1 MKRTLL
7 LILIFLPMLASAQN
21 AVEIDGIYYNL
32 KTEEKTA
39 EVTQGPYQYYKGDVA
54 IPESVT
60 YDDVVYNVTSIGEL
74 AFSECRG
81 LISITIPDGVT
92 LIGESAFDHCS
103 GLTSVAIPNSVT
115 SIGEIAFSYCRG
127 LTSVTIPNS
136 VTSIGELAFSYCS
149 SLTSI
154 KVEAENTKYDSRD
167 NCNAIIEKESNT
179 LIAGCQKTTIP
190 NSVTAIGEY
199 AFYGCDGLTSV
210 IIPNGVTSIGDFAFY
225 DCIDL
230 TSVTIPN
237 GTTSIGNY
245 AFQYCSGLTSI
256 AIGNGVTSI
265 GKNAFIGCS
274 GLISIDIPE
283 GVTSIG
289 DCAFLGCSG
298 LTSIT
303 IPNSVISI
311 SRETFSGCSGLT
323 SITIPGS
330 VNSIGFGAF
339 AGCSGLTSITIPNSV
354 IEIGSYAFSQCSSLS
369 SVTIPNSM
377 TSIGSGAFYDC
388 SALTSITIPE
398 GITSIGSGAFYDC
411 SALTSITIPEGITSI
426 GNNTFAGCSSLTSIT
441 IPDGM
446 TSIGESAFEGC
457 SGLTSITIPNS
468 VTTIGKYAIKCCSG
482 LTSITIPNG
491 VTSIDEA
498 TFYECSGLTSI
509 TIPGN
514 VTTIGQWAFY
524 GCSNLLDMFCY
535 AENVPNTGNNVFNR
549 SNIANAT
556 LHVPAAS
563 MDAYKAAEPWKQF
576 KEIVALPDLER
587 KMLEQGKT
595 WVYEYHDFDE
605 EEEFDHDEE
614 VFDVSYTIQGDTV
627 IGGVSYV
634 KLMRQQDGVSTYYA
648 ALREEGT
655 AVFRVMAGKSNE
667 YKSLEFDPTKL
678 SSMPNIYCDYTEHKE
693 VIKVNGRE
701 FVRHIYEAV
710 DEPLIF
716 PRLIAVEGVGFR
728 TVGIFGVFQ
737 ELPTCHCDYESFK
750 ACYEDGECIF
760 TNEDFEYTDP
770 QTNVAYRPFVEDG
783 KGWKVGYGSDNPIQF
798 VEYYYFDS
806 DTIIDGKVCK
816 QMMCQRYVSPDYP
829 EYDVVSQQPSL
840 RYVGAWYEEDKKV
853 YVYNT
858 TDKQFKLMY
867 DFSVDDNATLQI
879 HGQSYEIG
887 PKQSGGI
894 KGFKGVYRDVMMVWD
909 EEQNIY
915 NTTWLEGVGGIEGP
929 EFNVYLGEEYHGGAF
944 LMSCTVGDEVIYLN
958 DDYEDGATPDG
969 ARKRRFDFTHTIKI
983 QPKARIKREKSDV
996 YINSSERDVARPK
1009 VKARIRRGEAQSLY
1023 GEYNDQQLG
1032 INLDPLDDAY
1042 QVSITDESDK
1052 VVYEK
1057 IVNAGSIVALNIDIS
1072 AYAKGLYTVTV
1083 ENNSES
1089 FTGEFKTET
1098 TGIDVDGDGI
1108 LTAKDIIAVVNVI
1121 AGKTTDDA
1129 IKSAADVNGDGV
1141 VNVADIIK
1149 IANKIVR

>member
-398 GITSIGSGAFYDC
+398 GITSIG
-411 SALTSITIPEGITSI
+411 
-426 GNNTFAGCSSLTSIT
+426 NNTFAGCSSLTSIT

-535 AENVPNTGNNVFNR
+535 AENVPKTGNNVFNR
-549 SNIANAT
+549 SNIANVT

-595 WVYEYHDFDE
+595 WVYNYHHFEENE
-605 EEEFDHDEE
+605 EEPPTET
-614 VFDVSYTIQGDTV
+614 VYPVRYTIIGDTV
-627 IGGVSYV
+627 IDNKSYY
-634 KLMRQQDGVSTYYA
+634 KMYQEIDNQKTYYA
-648 ALREEGT
+648 AYREEGLK
-655 AVFRVMAGKSNE
+655 VFVRYPHYDEDIIVADFE
-667 YKSLEFDPTKL
+667 YEGLYDPNGDEEYDPYSAIKEYIDYIEVDGIQYRRHTYYENDKDNKL
-678 SSMPNIYCDYTEHKE
+678 VIGVEGIGYTEYGLMYPSIYGPQPDCVCDFKVFSSCE
-693 VIKVNGRE
+693 VNG
-701 FVRHIYEAV
+701 
-710 DEPLIF
+710 
-716 PRLIAVEGVGFR
+716 
-728 TVGIFGVFQ
+728 
-737 ELPTCHCDYESFK
+737 K
-750 ACYEDGECIF
+750 CIF
-760 TNEDFEYTDP
+760 TADDFYV
-770 QTNVAYRPFVEDG
+770 QTTTNPVDNITYRPFVEEG
-783 KGWKVGYGSDNPIQF
+783 KVWKVGSTAGISDGI
-798 VEYYYFDS
+798 VKMVDYYYFDG
-806 DTIIDGKVCK
+806 DTIIDGKTCK
-816 QMMCQRYVSPDYP
+816 QMMCQRYVSPNHPDY
-829 EYDVVSQQPSL
+829 DIISRNSL
-840 RYVGAWYEEDKKV
+840 LGYSGAWYEKSKKV
-853 YVYNT
+853 YVYDT
-858 TDKQFKLMY
+858 TNKQFRMMY
-867 DFSVDDNATLQI
+867 DFSLEANETLQI
-879 HGQSYEIG
+879 DNQPYVIG
-887 PKQSGGI
+887 PKQTGGLE
-894 KGFKGVYRDVMMVWD
+894 GFKGVYRDIMWCFD
-909 EEQNIY
+909 GDPYYNY
-915 NTTWLEGVGGIEGP
+915 NTTWLEGVGGIDGP
-929 EFNVYLGEEYHGGAF
+929 TVNVYSGEVGHGLF
-944 LMSCTVGDEVIYLN
+944 LMSCVVGDEVIYLN
-958 DDYEDGATPDG
+958 DEYEDGATPEG
-969 ARKRRFDFTHTIKI
+969 VRKKRFDFTHTIKTK
-983 QPKARIKREKSDV
+983 PKARIKREKSDV

-1009 VKARIRRGEAQSLY
+1009 VKARIRRVEAQSLY

-1032 INLDPLDDAY
+1032 IHLDALDDDY
-1042 QVSITDESDK
+1042 LVSITDEFGK
-1052 VVYEK
+1052 TVYEK
-1057 IVNAGSIVALNIDIS
+1057 AVNAGSIVALNIDIS
-1072 AYAKGLYTVTV
+1072 AYAKGLYTVTI
-1083 ENNSES
+1083 ENNNEV
-1089 FTGEFKTET
+1089 FTGEFGTET

-1108 LTAKDIIAVVNVI
+1108 LTAKDITAVVNVI
-1121 AGKTTDDA
+1121 AGKITDEA
-1129 IKSAADVNGDGV
+1129 IMSAADVNGDGV

-1149 IANKIVR
+1149 IANEIIGK

>member
-39 EVTQGPYQYYKGDVA
+39 EVTQGPYQYYKGDVT
-54 IPESVT
+54 IPESFEYGGMSYSVT
-60 YDDVVYNVTSIGEL
+60 NIGSHAFIDCIGMTSI
-74 AFSECRG
+74 
-81 LISITIPDGVT
+81 T
-92 LIGESAFDHCS
+92 
-103 GLTSVAIPNSVT
+103 IPNSVT
-115 SIGEIAFSYCRG
+115 SMGVGVFMNCSG

-136 VTSIGELAFSYCS
+136 VTTIGVRVFSNCIG
-149 SLTSI
+149 LTSI
-154 KVEAENTKYDSRD
+154 KVESGNTKYDSRDNCNAIIETESNTLIAGCKNTTIPNNVTIIGNYAFEYCLGLTSITIPNSVTSIGAHAFMGCSELTSIIIPNSVTSIGGMAFYGCLGLTSISIPNSVTIIGNEAFSYCTGLTSINVESENTKYDSRD
-167 NCNAIIEKESNT
+167 NCNAIIETVSNT
-179 LIAGCQKTTIP
+179 LIAGCQNTIIP
-190 NSVTAIGEY
+190 NSVA
-199 AFYGCDGLTSV
+199 
-210 IIPNGVTSIGDFAFY
+210 SIG
-225 DCIDL
+225 
-230 TSVTIPN
+230 V
-237 GTTSIGNY
+237 
-245 AFQYCSGLTSI
+245 
-256 AIGNGVTSI
+256 
-265 GKNAFIGCS
+265 
-274 GLISIDIPE
+274 
-283 GVTSIG
+283 
-289 DCAFLGCSG
+289 
-298 LTSIT
+298 
-303 IPNSVISI
+303 
-311 SRETFSGCSGLT
+311 
-323 SITIPGS
+323 
-330 VNSIGFGAF
+330 
-339 AGCSGLTSITIPNSV
+339 
-354 IEIGSYAFSQCSSLS
+354 
-369 SVTIPNSM
+369 
-377 TSIGSGAFYDC
+377 
-388 SALTSITIPE
+388 
-398 GITSIGSGAFYDC
+398 
-411 SALTSITIPEGITSI
+411 
-426 GNNTFAGCSSLTSIT
+426 
-441 IPDGM
+441 
-446 TSIGESAFEGC
+446 SAF
-457 SGLTSITIPNS
+457 N
-468 VTTIGKYAIKCCSG
+468 ACSG

-491 VTSIDEA
+491 VTSIGNYA
-498 TFYECSGLTSI
+498 FAYCIGLTSI
-509 TIPGN
+509 TIPN
-514 VTTIGQWAFY
+514 SVTSIGVETFKY
-524 GCSNLLDMFCY
+524 CPCLLDMFCY
-535 AENVPNTGNNVFNR
+535 AENVPKTGNNVFNM

-556 LHVPAAS
+556 LHVQAAS

-667 YKSLEFDPTKL
+667 YKTLEFDPTKL

-1089 FTGEFKTET
+1089 FTGEFETET
-1098 TGIDVDGDGI
+1098 TGIDVDGDDI

-1129 IKSAADVNGDGV
+1129 IKSAADVNGDSV
-1141 VNVADIIK
+1141 VNVADIMK
-1149 IANKIVR
+1149 IANEIIGK